1 MLHLVAHAAKGRL
14 LFSDAREATA
24 LWSIVA
30 EHFPEL
36 IAATLMPDHV
46 HLLVPSAPGLRLGHA
61 MSAYTRWFA
70 HHRRVRNG
78 SLWSAH
84 PEPECLPDDT
94 HARRTVRYVLL
105 NPCRAGLVADP
116 LAWPWSTHR
125 DRVGFAAAPIGP
137 VEPHRARFHAYVSG
151 DPAVAV
157 GGTPLPQLQHR
168 AFALDDIAAAVIAVF
183 RVAPGALTTRH
194 PARSAF
200 VRAAWVHGNQDANEL
215 ADAAGLTRRR
225 VEQLVTNLP
234 LRGSELAD
242 PALAA
247 VVAATGDRRFDGWP
261 RLAASPG
268 WRRYSGRASPLEFR
282 DPWSQPRRISLCPTW
297 DQHES
302 P

>member
-1 MLHLVAHAAKGRL
+1 MFHLVAHAAQGRL

-30 EHFPEL
+30 AHFPEL

-46 HLLVPSAPGLRLGHA
+46 HLLVPSEPGLRLGHA
-61 MSAYTRWFA
+61 MSTYTRWFE
-70 HHRRVRNG
+70 HHRRARSV
-78 SLWSAH
+78 SLWTAH
-84 PEPECLPDDT
+84 PAPELVPDDS

-105 NPCRAGLVADP
+105 NPCRAGLAADP
-116 LAWPWSTHR
+116 IAWPWSTHR
-125 DRVGFAAAPIGP
+125 DRVGFAAAPVGP
-137 VEPHRARFHAYVSG
+137 VESLRARFHAYVSG

-168 AFALDDIAAAVIAVF
+168 AFALDEVAAAVIAVF
-183 RVAPGALTTRH
+183 RVSPEALTTRH

-200 VRAAWVHGNQDANEL
+200 VRAAWVHGNHDTGEL
-215 ADAAGLTRRR
+215 ADATGLTRRR
-225 VEQLVTNLP
+225 VEKLVSNLP

-247 VVAATGDRRFDGWP
+247 VVAATGDARFYGWP

-268 WRRYSGRASPLEFR
+268 WRRYSGRASPLEVR
-282 DPWSQPRRISLCPTW
+282 DPWSQPRRVSLLLPW
-297 DQHES
+297 EEDGS